1 VISTLIEKAD
11 ILAKADKHVRIIE
24 KADILA
30 KADKHVKANP
40 EVTCRDFLYKIIQ
53 TYLHKH

>member
-1 VISTLIEKAD
+1 VISTLIAKAD

-40 EVTCRDFLYKIIQ
+40 EVDLSRFFV
-53 TYLHKH
+53 